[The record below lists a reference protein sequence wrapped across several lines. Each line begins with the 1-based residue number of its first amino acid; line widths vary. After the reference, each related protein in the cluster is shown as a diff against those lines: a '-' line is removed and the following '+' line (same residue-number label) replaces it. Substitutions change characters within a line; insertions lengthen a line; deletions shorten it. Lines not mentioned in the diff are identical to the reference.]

1 MPDQAAH
8 LATAVFVTMMRDG
21 SVMMEK
27 AKESRRNTLVGVALA
42 IGAGLGGTVG
52 VIVGGGAGIAI
63 GAGIGAGLGVAFGAA
78 WDALH
83 TSG

>member
-1 MPDQAAH
+1 MTENANN
-8 LATAVFVTMMRDG
+8 
-21 SVMMEK
+21 K
-27 AKESRRNTLVGVALA
+27 ARNTVVGVAIS
-42 IGAGLGGTVG
+42 IGAGLGMTVG

-63 GAGIGAGLGVAFGAA
+63 GLCIGAGVGVVFGAA